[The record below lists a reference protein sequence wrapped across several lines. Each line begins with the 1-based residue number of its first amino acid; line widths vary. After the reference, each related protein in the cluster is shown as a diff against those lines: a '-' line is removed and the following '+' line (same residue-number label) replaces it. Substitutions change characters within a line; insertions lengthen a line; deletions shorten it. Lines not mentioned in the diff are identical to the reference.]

1 MKSRY
6 GNEISNFI
14 AGEFGATT
22 KLSND
27 GESLTL
33 IAADGSTIQSLTYS
47 DQQPWPTG
55 ADGNGFSLSIINPST
70 NPNPKSTENWN
81 ISKTPNGSPAGIILY
96 DLSYEKWQPIHFDIN
111 SPSFNQNSASE
122 SDPDNDGFSNAL
134 EYAFGTNPNNNSEK
148 PEIDYYIKNQD
159 GTEYLAI
166 QFTAAITGNDV
177 TIIGETSNDLGS
189 WNNSTI
195 LSEISL
201 SKDLLTKLIILRSDT
216 PITIGSTEQIR
227 LRVEL
232 DKANQ

>member
-1 MKSRY
+1 M
-6 GNEISNFI
+6 
-14 AGEFGATT
+14 
-22 KLSND
+22 
-27 GESLTL
+27 
-33 IAADGSTIQSLTYS
+33 IQVSK
-47 DQQPWPTG
+47 
-55 ADGNGFSLSIINPST
+55 NGKI
-70 NPNPKSTENWN
+70 
-81 ISKTPNGSPAGIILY
+81 
-96 DLSYEKWQPIHFDIN
+96 IHFDIN

-134 EYAFGTNPNNNSEK
+134 EYAFGTNPKNNSVK
-148 PEIDYYIKNQD
+148 PEIDYYIQDQD
-159 GTEYLAI
+159 GNEYLAI

-177 TIIGETSNDLGS
+177 TIIGETSSNLVS

-201 SKDLLTKLIILRSDT
+201 SKDLLTKQIILRSDT